1 MKIES
6 STQGSVTVL
15 RLSGEIN
22 ETDVKAFRENL
33 STHKAGACFVLDLSG
48 VLRLSSYALAL
59 IGFHQAEL
67 AQSGGRLALA
77 AVPPNGMR
85 AIELAG
91 LQTHIEIHASLD
103 EAVSALSA

>member
-6 STQGSVTVL
+6 SSEGPVTVL
-15 RLSGEIN
+15 HLSGEID
-22 ETDVKAFRENL
+22 EVDVNIFREHL
-33 STHKAGACFVLDLSG
+33 STHAAGARFVLDLSD

-59 IGFHQAEL
+59 IGFHRAEL

-77 AVPPNGMR
+77 AVPPSGMR

-91 LQTHIEIHASLD
+91 LQSHIEIHASVD
-103 EAVSALSA
+103 EAVRALSA